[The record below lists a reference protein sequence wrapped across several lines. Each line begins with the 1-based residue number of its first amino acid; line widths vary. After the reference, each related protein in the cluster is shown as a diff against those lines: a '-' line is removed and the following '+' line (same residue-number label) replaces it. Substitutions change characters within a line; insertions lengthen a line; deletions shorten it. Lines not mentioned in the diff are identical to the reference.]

1 MGKKGCP
8 YCEFNWDKMCEICAL
23 TKQPTGDAVMCDF
36 GYDVECA
43 EYKKAKPK
51 KSKKSRK

>member
-23 TKQPTGDAVMCDF
+23 TKQPTGDADMCDF

-51 KSKKSRK
+51 KSKKCRK